1 MEKAKALKKAM
12 GILGLTSPFSR
23 LDIKRAYKDLAKRY
37 HPDRNPQDINTEK
50 KMTQL
55 NWAYQTLLIDFDS
68 LKIPL
73 AMLLASSLSDEE
85 RLKRRFYYDWMPPE
99 DKKEAKA

>member
-1 MEKAKALKKAM
+1 MEKAKAFKKAM
-12 GILGLTSPFSR
+12 DILGLTSPFSR

-37 HPDRNPQDINTEK
+37 HPDRNPQDINTKK

-55 NWAYQTLLIDFDS
+55 NWAYQTLLTDFDS

-73 AMLLASSLSDEE
+73 AMLLSSSLSDEE
-85 RLKRRFYYDWMPPE
+85 RLKRKFYYDWMPPG
-99 DKKEAKA
+99 DKEKAEV